1 MSYKRFTTIAGKTII
16 TRMTD
21 SSFVKCE
28 KGRRPK
34 MNPTSAAVAKINK
47 INQERELTA
56 KLNANFKPG
65 DWWLTLSNEAG
76 VTVEESMEKINKLKR
91 GIQRY

>member
-34 MNPTSAAVAKINK
+34 MNPTSAAVAADIILFHQPGQQDRPVEIAQKIGK
-47 INQERELTA
+47 E
-56 KLNANFKPG
+56 G
-65 DWWLTLSNEAG
+65 G
-76 VTVEESMEKINKLKR
+76 
-91 GIQRY
+91 